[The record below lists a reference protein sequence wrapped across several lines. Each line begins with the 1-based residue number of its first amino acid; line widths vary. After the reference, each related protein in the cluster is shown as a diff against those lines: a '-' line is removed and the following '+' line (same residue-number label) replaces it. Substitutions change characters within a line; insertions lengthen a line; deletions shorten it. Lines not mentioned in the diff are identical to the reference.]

1 MPMTNQPSVNQ
12 MFGRPEEENEDRSER
27 CKSFLFCFQADHCQ
41 MERTDTLNM
50 PPYAHDKSEQTCSIR
65 PRGFFHWVKMT
76 IASLILMTAGLT
88 ACGANDNAMND
99 TRNNGNTRPIGYY
112 TNENDADRQ
121 ETESTT
127 MVLFLN

>member
-1 MPMTNQPSVNQ
+1 MIVRNDVN
-12 MFGRPEEENEDRSER
+12 RS
-27 CKSFLFCFQADHCQ
+27 FFCFQADHCQ

-65 PRGFFHWVKMT
+65 PRGVFPLDKKMT

-121 ETESTT
+121 GDGPRWSC
-127 MVLFLN
+127 F